1 MSSSETGTV
10 NVCLRVLKEKNKN
23 SSQSYFL
30 REVPLF
36 DSIRGLKE
44 HLLERCGEELSPASD
59 TSFRLGYFGDGNMK
73 FSITSEI
80 QLAEGLSS
88 AKKGMVTLAI
98 CGWTHIYLRKIH
110 VLQFQGKKGK
120 VCVQSNVMV
129 NITTMRINLIFPQL
143 LLKVLF
149 CSVSGQSW
157 HYCD

>member
-59 TSFRLGYFGDGNMK
+59 TCFRLRYFGDGNIK

-80 QLAEGLSS
+80 QLAEALSLV
-88 AKKGMVTLAI
+88 KKGMATL
-98 CGWTHIYLRKIH
+98 WVDPHLPKENPRPS
-110 VLQFQGKKGK
+110 VPGKKRKGMCAK
-120 VCVQSNVMV
+120 QCNGESNY
-129 NITTMRINLIFPQL
+129 
-143 LLKVLF
+143 
-149 CSVSGQSW
+149 
-157 HYCD
+157 HAY